1 MAIVTPRRTDD
12 CIMVFLQQIIQL
24 LSRPPGSVIYHLLTL
39 FALQVVL
46 ALSFARWQRDAND
59 ESARRMTF
67 AAGGILLA
75 RLILLFVGLMVEGD
89 PARARIVLP
98 PLEQAIDMATVL
110 LLVWGLAALAM
121 HRPRLADGL
130 LLVSLV
136 VVAVMFL
143 FFFQDWQNRVAAT
156 GVATAYVGTIQA
168 YVWGVLQMA
177 LLAAGLVW
185 LLLERGSRFTLRPII
200 VAVVLLAHVANFFNY
215 PEIIPS
221 GTEVVYW
228 LRLGYMV
235 AFPLWAV
242 QAYRDNIRGLLTPTE
257 VGRLQSIQLAHNLQL
272 ATAVI
277 SARIPEL
284 RLEQAL
290 DMVTGLVPT
299 RLAAIGLID
308 EKHPQRVVFGQLRP
322 APARDTGYGRQ
333 INLSDHAAFR
343 LAYEQQRGIE
353 LLPRGVG
360 ARQAHELSQQFN
372 AGAFGP
378 VFVEPLVVAHQCLG
392 FLLLAAPPT
401 AQNWSERDRA
411 VIPGL
416 AAFIAQAVANSRRLE
431 MDASA
436 QPGNRPD
443 LAPLSATAITLPRGG
458 EGDAEKE
465 RLMLELAE
473 TRRMLTTVEER
484 ARQAET
490 VAVFLQQRE
499 PGQPTAARPQ
509 VAQSALAPAVD
520 QALNVILPLLRE
532 KNLKLDMVIRDDL
545 PLVAVKET
553 ILRQLVL
560 SLLENSCRASRED
573 GTILIRAEAV
583 AANGSGPATGRAV
596 ALMVSDAGSGIRPE
610 DQERVFDSHYYLTG
624 GRPIVGLGDN
634 SANLAVVQKLA
645 QAGGGD
651 MYFESK
657 PGAGTTFTLR
667 LPAAEVRPWT
677 LMKTKQE
684 AGKSKSGMVKPEP
697 ITPGGGTVDGG

>member
-1 MAIVTPRRTDD
+1 
-12 CIMVFLQQIIQL
+12 MVFLQQIIEL

-39 FALQVVL
+39 FALQIVL
-46 ALSFARWQRDAND
+46 ALAFARWQRDAND

-75 RLILLFVGLMVEGD
+75 RLVLLFVGLMVEPN
-89 PARARIVLP
+89 PAQARIVLP
-98 PLEQAIDMATVL
+98 PLEQAIDLATVI
-110 LLVWGLAALAM
+110 LLVWGLAPFAM
-121 HRPRLADGL
+121 DRPRLADGV

-143 FFFQDWQNRVAAT
+143 FFFQDWQNRVVTT

-177 LLAAGLVW
+177 ILAMGLIW
-185 LLLERGSRFTLRPII
+185 LLMERSSRLTLRPII

-221 GTEVVYW
+221 GTEIVYW
-228 LRLGYMV
+228 LRLGYLV

-242 QAYRDNIRGLLTPTE
+242 QAYRDNIRGLLTPAE
-257 VGRLQSIQLAHNLQL
+257 AERLQSAQLVHNLRL
-272 ATAVI
+272 STGVI
-277 SARIPEL
+277 GARITEV

-308 EKHPQRVVFGQLRP
+308 EKNPQRVVFGQMRP
-322 APARDTGYGRQ
+322 APARDTGGYGRQ
-333 INLSDHAAFR
+333 INLSEHAAFR
-343 LAYEQQRGIE
+343 LAHEQQRGIE

-372 AGAFGP
+372 VGPFGP
-378 VFVEPLVVAHQCLG
+378 VYVEPLVAANHCFG
-392 FLLLAAPPT
+392 FLMLAAPPT

-411 VIPGL
+411 IIPGV
-416 AAFIAQAVANSRRLE
+416 AAFIAQAIANSRRGE
-431 MDASA
+431 PETSGIPTPAFS
-436 QPGNRPD
+436 PVSP
-443 LAPLSATAITLPRGG
+443 TAITLARAS
-458 EGDAEKE
+458 DRDTEKE

-473 TRRMLTTVEER
+473 TRRMLSTAEDR

-509 VAQSALAPAVD
+509 VAQSALGPAVD
-520 QALNVILPLLRE
+520 HAAGAILPILRQ
-532 KNLKLDMVIRDDL
+532 KNLKLDVTVDHDL
-545 PLVAVKET
+545 PLVALKET
-553 ILRQLVL
+553 VLRQLVL
-560 SLLENSCRASRED
+560 SLLENACRASKEE
-573 GTILIRAEAV
+573 GTVTVRAEPIS
-583 AANGSGPATGRAV
+583 ANGSGPASGRAV
-596 ALMVSDAGSGIRPE
+596 ALWVSDSGSGIRAE
-610 DQERVFDSHYYLTG
+610 DRERVFDSQYYLSG

-645 QAGGGD
+645 QASGGD
-651 MYFESK
+651 LHFESK
-657 PGAGTTFTLR
+657 PGVGTTFTLR
-667 LPAAEVRPWT
+667 MPAAEVRPWT
-677 LMKTKQE
+677 LMKVKQQME
-684 AGKSKSGMVKPEP
+684 AGGSKPPKPEP
-697 ITPGGGTVDGG
+697 NAPTGETS